1 MTINEIHVE
10 LCGLL
15 PNFDKASVVGIDPRC
30 FSLVQTLNE
39 KRSIYIHPPDN
50 KIHHDSSG
58 DTRCVL
64 MNIELE
70 NSYSAEKMF
79 DFPTQPPTDSACAL
93 NNLVNSI
100 FVADNPF
107 DRMSISYQIAK
118 EMISSATEKRK
129 PSLTSLSAVVGYIK
143 QNYPN
148 KITISDLAE
157 MVGWSESN
165 LYAAFKKQ
173 YGVSPIAY
181 LNDYRLECGS
191 KLLSTTN
198 LPVELVARA
207 VGIDDFR
214 YFSKIF
220 KRKYNQT
227 PTQYRKSNLTR

>member
-1 MTINEIHVE
+1 MAINEIHVE

-15 PNFDKASVVGIDPRC
+15 LDFDKANIVGVDPRC

-39 KRSIYIHPPDN
+39 KRSIYIHPPDKKVSRN
-50 KIHHDSSG
+50 SSV

-64 MNIELE
+64 MNIELD
-70 NSYSAEKMF
+70 NSFSAEKMF
-79 DFPTQPPTDSACAL
+79 DFPIRPPTDCEGAL

-129 PSLTSLSAVVGYIK
+129 PPLNSVAAVVGYIK
-143 QNYPN
+143 QNYPQ

-173 YGVSPIAY
+173 FGVSPIAY
-181 LNDYRLECGS
+181 LNDYRLECS
-191 KLLSTTN
+191 AKLLASTN
-198 LPVELVARA
+198 QPVELIART

-227 PTQYRKSNLTR
+227 PTQYRKFNLTR